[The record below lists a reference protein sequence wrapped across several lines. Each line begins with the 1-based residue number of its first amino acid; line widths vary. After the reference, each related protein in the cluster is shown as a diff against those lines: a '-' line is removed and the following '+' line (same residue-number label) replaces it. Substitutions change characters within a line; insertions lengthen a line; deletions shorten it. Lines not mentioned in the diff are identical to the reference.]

1 MPPLDEAKRAQLQ
14 AILDEETS
22 KSALAKK
29 VRRAPIP
36 PRSIVLVLRLDFFIS
51 PSTTNSDSRASPT
64 ATQVR
69 AAAKTPAKT
78 RTLVRA
84 TNDKNMF
91 ISGHKPAPKRLVSSS
106 AGRRSTP
113 KAPRPPR
120 PANR

>member
-1 MPPLDEAKRAQLQ
+1 MIARFLP
-14 AILDEETS
+14 
-22 KSALAKK
+22 
-29 VRRAPIP
+29 
-36 PRSIVLVLRLDFFIS
+36 
-51 PSTTNSDSRASPT
+51 TTNSDPRASPT

-78 RTLVRA
+78 RTLVQA

-113 KAPRPPR
+113 KSPPPPL

>member
-1 MPPLDEAKRAQLQ
+1 M
-14 AILDEETS
+14 
-22 KSALAKK
+22 
-29 VRRAPIP
+29 
-36 PRSIVLVLRLDFFIS
+36 
-51 PSTTNSDSRASPT
+51 
-64 ATQVR
+64 R

-113 KAPRPPR
+113 KAPPSAPPRQPVKTSLDMPSEAPRPPPPQPPPPR
-120 PANR
+120 PTHPPPIVPPARLAPARRDWAVMSAFEREVHAK